1 MQRCWWLISFIAL
14 LFISHNNLYSQI
26 DNWLDY
32 SLDCDV
38 YNNEPETSYG
48 DEIYDSRNGCIY
60 SPHGVIRFL
69 VVFVELEYDNPNDDP
84 FLDGTEYWGVG
95 ELPVWANS
103 LFAAYDTTDFINKQV
118 TKYYRLASS
127 NDHIVL
133 GDYLLAPDNGG
144 VFKIHTAD
152 GNIKYH
158 PEYITPII
166 NQKLGNNII
175 TASGTLSSISDF
187 DKWTPG
193 SGGIEK
199 DNVGNGRWDYVVYII
214 RNSIEPKNSNGCTTN
229 GNNSLL
235 LGHKVDFYSMQCAGN
250 SSNPIHVIRH
260 EYAHMLL
267 GGNEF
272 HTCGGGWAGGIY
284 SYNYW
289 IPQTGGWALLGLYGS
304 SLMCWNAWD
313 RYRLGWNGNGNIYDI
328 SARASDGVT
337 EVNGDIGISDGNG
350 VYVLRDFVTTGDAL
364 RIKLPYIDETR
375 EYPEWIWLENHQGAD
390 NNNVEFD
397 KWQYQDADCV
407 EDFEPGIMAYI
418 QINSDIRESI
428 NYNAV
433 YDQYADYL
441 NPLTANGFWDRR
453 FLTDS
458 VNNECVS
465 YAMIRPFVRFEEN
478 PLTGCGDQSYYTID
492 LDENDI
498 VNKLDQVNN
507 WTEKEGNTYHKK
519 LFQLGH
525 SSHSFNMNGNKKIGI
540 STNPS
545 SAPLIN
551 MVGQNTQCDT
561 AKNLRKTYLNGISIE
576 ILEQNATNG
585 NIKVRI
591 RFDDV
596 DVENDVRWCSDS
608 IVLNN
613 IPTASG
619 YSLNIK
625 NGKSI
630 LLDQGITATRMTNPI
645 SFNGQKIFASPTT
658 FIVQPDVKV
667 HLDTTASIVLDN
679 SSKLHIMERASC
691 IIEDRGT
698 LEIKT
703 GTVLQLDD
711 CSSLVINGTGMLIV
725 ESGAELRISPAAT
738 LAFQNGTQNMFIEAG
753 VIIPDGYANPSNL
766 IANTISNAVIT
777 SSTTWSGLNCIV
789 NGSIV
794 IEPNATLNIES
805 SLLRFSNY
813 DGRVIIKQG
822 GKLIIDGSTLKSAHE
837 CSDMWQGI
845 EVWGNSSNH
854 QQYVNGGYLQGYLEM
869 RNRATIENAVCAVQ
883 LWHPNYVS
891 TTGGIVHATDAVFK
905 NNATSVIALNY
916 TNYNPYN
923 GREMSNQSFFKNC
936 DFVVDDDYFGDDT
949 FYYHVEL
956 SDVNGIKFE
965 GCDFSVLPNVSGASS
980 NSAGIAAYNAGFGVM
995 SFCENQNVS
1004 PCPENS
1010 LKRSTFTG
1018 FHNGIYSFNEGN
1030 TARTFSVR
1038 DAVFTNN
1045 HRGIYMM
1052 NIGYAT
1058 IIGNEFNIGCNSDCG
1073 YGVYADGVS
1082 GFCIEENVFRPV
1094 SGTDCTTYG
1103 VGVFN
1108 SASANDV
1115 YRNTFENLT
1124 CGNISYGMN
1133 YFTNTGVFSIIQGLT
1148 YTCNE
1153 NSNNDIDFYI
1163 LKDNGTGGVPKQGS
1177 STTPA
1182 GNIFS
1187 GSLYHFYN
1195 DGDNNVNYFYNTGA
1209 PQEIP
1214 DANKI
1219 YNANAYLVR
1228 NANDCASHYGS
1239 GGVIKSPKEKSAL
1252 AEIYKTSEDA
1262 YERYMA
1268 AGDIVRSDLNDSVA
1282 NPEELRLWLGNMNEI
1297 AADRM
1302 IVASYIQEGDF
1313 KNAFVLAN
1321 TLPSKYGLKGNALS
1335 DHNDYMTLLNIYQSL
1350 YNSNRTVREM
1360 TADEITVVKDIA
1372 ENGIGT
1378 SQLMARGIMME
1389 IGDRYQEPYICP
1401 DMPGGN
1407 VRMENVSAG
1416 IDAEND
1422 DEFEIG
1428 LSPVPATTWVT
1439 IDYKLPEKTAI
1450 ATLTIVNT
1458 MGVKMMDVEI
1468 LGCKGSKVIDLRHIT
1483 NGVYYLIINGD
1494 VTKTKRFVIVK

>member
-1 MQRCWWLISFIAL
+1 MKITIIIRNLTVIIFAL
-14 LFISHNNLYSQI
+14 FAINLYSQ
-26 DNWLDY
+26 
-32 SLDCDV
+32 
-38 YNNEPETSYG
+38 NEG
-48 DEIYDSRNGCIY
+48 FRCEIENENRSW
-60 SPHGVIRFL
+60 PT
-69 VVFVELEYDNPNDDP
+69 
-84 FLDGTEYWGVG
+84 DGTILQYIPDEY
-95 ELPVWANS
+95 
-103 LFAAYDTTDFINKQV
+103 TT
-118 TKYYRLASS
+118 TKYVRVNFHFML
-127 NDHIVL
+127 
-133 GDYLLAPDNGG
+133 
-144 VFKIHTAD
+144 KAD
-152 GNIKYH
+152 STLNFRPYDDG
-158 PEYITPII
+158 
-166 NQKLGNNII
+166 LGN
-175 TASGTLSSISDF
+175 TSFTGY
-187 DKWTPG
+187 
-193 SGGIEK
+193 
-199 DNVGNGRWDYVVYII
+199 DY
-214 RNSIEPKNSNGCTTN
+214 
-229 GNNSLL
+229 
-235 LGHKVDFYSMQCAGN
+235 
-250 SSNPIHVIRH
+250 
-260 EYAHMLL
+260 
-267 GGNEF
+267 
-272 HTCGGGWAGGIY
+272 
-284 SYNYW
+284 
-289 IPQTGGWALLGLYGS
+289 
-304 SLMCWNAWD
+304 
-313 RYRLGWNGNGNIYDI
+313 
-328 SARASDGVT
+328 
-337 EVNGDIGISDGNG
+337 
-350 VYVLRDFVTTGDAL
+350 
-364 RIKLPYIDETR
+364 
-375 EYPEWIWLENHQGAD
+375 
-390 NNNVEFD
+390 
-397 KWQYQDADCV
+397 
-407 EDFEPGIMAYI
+407 
-418 QINSDIRESI
+418 
-428 NYNAV
+428 
-433 YDQYADYL
+433 
-441 NPLTANGFWDRR
+441 AN
-453 FLTDS
+453 T
-458 VNNECVS
+458 
-465 YAMIRPFVRFEEN
+465 
-478 PLTGCGDQSYYTID
+478 
-492 LDENDI
+492 I
-498 VNKLDQVNN
+498 VNKVNQRLATNEQMHLPQGNSTPCLDRKYRIVLKGVYFHYDDNAYSYYRQSTGYMDNVELAYYSINPTTEINIFFLYDDDPNWNGSTGGRANMGGNRWVRMKAFWQQYRDNLSQSSSVFWGTSCTLLHEIGHNLGLDHTMLTWNGQCDEYHDDGLTDTPTILEILAMGYPNPCPGWGDEGPNYSNN
-507 WTEKEGNTYHKK
+507 AMDYSGLVAMTPQ
-519 LFQLGH
+519 QLGVIH
-525 SSHSFNMNGNKKIGI
+525 YTLTHDMLNYLEDNYCHINNM
-540 STNPS
+540 
-545 SAPLIN
+545 
-551 MVGQNTQCDT
+551 
-561 AKNLRKTYLNGISIE
+561 
-576 ILEQNATNG
+576 
-585 NIKVRI
+585 
-591 RFDDV
+591 
-596 DVENDVRWCSDS
+596 
-608 IVLNN
+608 
-613 IPTASG
+613 
-619 YSLNIK
+619 
-625 NGKSI
+625 
-630 LLDQGITATRMTNPI
+630 
-645 SFNGQKIFASPTT
+645 
-658 FIVQPDVKV
+658 
-667 HLDTTASIVLDN
+667 
-679 SSKLHIMERASC
+679 
-691 IIEDRGT
+691 
-698 LEIKT
+698 
-703 GTVLQLDD
+703 DD
-711 CSSLVINGTGMLIV
+711 CVITDSADLTWQND
-725 ESGAELRISPAAT
+725 RI
-738 LAFQNGTQNMFIEAG
+738 MM
-753 VIIPDGYANPSNL
+753 SNL
-766 IANTISNAVIT
+766 I
-777 SSTTWSGLNCIV
+777 
-789 NGSIV
+789 
-794 IEPNATLNIES
+794 IES
-805 SLLRFSNY
+805 GSKLTLEDCWLHMPSDARI
-813 DGRVIIKQG
+813 IIKPG
-822 GKLIIDGSTLKSAHE
+822 GKLIVDGASITNK
-837 CSDMWQGI
+837 CNNMWQGI
-845 EVWGNSSNH
+845 EVWGDRNQH
-854 QQYVNGGYLQGYLEM
+854 QNLVNGGYYQGYLELK
-869 RNRATIENAVCAVQ
+869 NGATIENAVCAVQ

-1219 YNANAYLVR
+1219 YNANAYPVR
-1228 NANDCASHYGS
+1228 NANDCTSHYGS

-1262 YERYMA
+1262 HERYMA

-1313 KNAFVLAN
+1313 KNAFALAN

-1372 ENGIGT
+1372 ENGIGI
-1378 SQLMARGIMME
+1378 SRFMARGIMIE

-1407 VRMENVSAG
+1407 VRTEDVGAG
-1416 IDAEND
+1416 IDAED
-1422 DEFEIG
+1422 DNEIEIS
-1428 LSPVPATTWVT
+1428 LSPIPATTWVT
-1439 IDYKLPEKTAI
+1439 IDYTLPEKTAK

-1494 VTKTKRFVIVK
+1494 VTKTKKFVIVK